1 MFHLYGVSVKVT
13 GYRVA
18 AAGGK
23 YRSSSFEYFHF
34 YAASYLIA
42 SFFFSSGYFSIR
54 YCHWKKNILL
64 LTMNIFAI

>member
-1 MFHLYGVSVKVT
+1 MFRLYGVSVKVT
-13 GYRVA
+13 GYHVA

-42 SFFFSSGYFSIR
+42 SFFFLQVTFPLDTVTG
-54 YCHWKKNILL
+54 KKNILL
-64 LTMNIFAI
+64 LTINIFAI